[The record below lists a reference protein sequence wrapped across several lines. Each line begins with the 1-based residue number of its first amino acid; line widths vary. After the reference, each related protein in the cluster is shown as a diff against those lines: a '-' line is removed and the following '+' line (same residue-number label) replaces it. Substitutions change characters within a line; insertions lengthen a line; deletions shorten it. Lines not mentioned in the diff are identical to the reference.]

1 MPLCKMYNILK
12 INDER
17 IFQNAQVDIKRNGDN
32 EQSNERKHIANL
44 TFSFITYQMRAQIQ
58 LSVELMHHIFF
69 KEVF

>member
-44 TFSFITYQMRAQIQ
+44 TFSFITYHKYNYR
-58 LSVELMHHIFF
+58 
-69 KEVF
+69 